1 MVGEATGFRDLTV
14 TARRRE
20 GERVV
25 SLSLAAADGSP
36 LPAFEPGQFLTFRLA
51 GPDGRPVPRNYSLS
65 GDPADRSHYRI
76 SVRREGPAALG
87 SGHMHEQAV
96 VGARLQASGP
106 KGRFVLDR
114 ASRRPVI
121 LIAEDIG
128 LTPLLAM
135 AHALAADPGRP
146 ALLVAVATAPAEAI
160 FADEL
165 AGFAARAPNLQVRR
179 LSDGAAPL
187 TAAHL
192 TAWLPIGDYE
202 AYLCG
207 PQPFLDATAQLL
219 DSLGLRP
226 ERIRTETFGPAAPPR
241 PSPAPALPVEAGP
254 TEAGSTEA
262 GPASAPAAA
271 GAPPAGGVPTVT
283 FEPAGRS
290 IAWDPASRTLLDFAE
305 ANGLAPA
312 FSCRNGICG
321 TCKAAVEGPVTYL
334 DDPLEMPE
342 PGFALLCCSAP
353 AGPVT
358 VRL

>member
-1 MVGEATGFRDLTV
+1 MAGETGGFRDLTV
-14 TARRRE
+14 TARRPE
-20 GERVV
+20 GARVV
-25 SLSLAAADGSP
+25 SLSLAAPDGSL
-36 LPAFEPGQFLTFRLA
+36 LPDFEPGQFLTFRLA

-65 GDPADRSHYRI
+65 GDPSDRSHYRI

-87 SGHMHEQAV
+87 SGHMHEQATI
-96 VGARLQASGP
+96 GARLQASGP

-114 ASRRPVI
+114 ASRRPAI
-121 LIAEDIG
+121 LVAEDIG

-135 AHALAADPGRP
+135 AHALAGDPGRP
-146 ALLVAVATAPAEAI
+146 ALLVHVATDPDEAI

-165 AGFAARAPNLQVRR
+165 AGLAAAAPNLQVRR
-179 LSDGAAPL
+179 LADGAGPL

-207 PQPFLDATAQLL
+207 PQAFLDATAALL
-219 DSLGLRP
+219 EGLGLRP
-226 ERIRTETFGPAAPPR
+226 ERIRTETFGPAAPAR
-241 PSPAPALPVEAGP
+241 PAASMGA
-254 TEAGSTEA
+254 STTA
-262 GPASAPAAA
+262 VPPAAA
-271 GAPPAGGVPTVT
+271 VATPGSAALPAGSAPMVT
-283 FEPAGRS
+283 FEPAGLA
-290 IAWDPASRTLLDFAE
+290 IAWDPACRTLLDFAE

-312 FSCRNGICG
+312 YSCRNGICG
-321 TCKAAVEGPVTYL
+321 TCRAAVDGPVAYL

>member
-1 MVGEATGFRDLTV
+1 MAGEATGFRDLTV
-14 TARRRE
+14 TARRLE

-76 SVRREGPAALG
+76 SVRREGPTALG

-96 VGARLQASGP
+96 IGACLQASGP

-135 AHALAADPGRP
+135 AHALAADPARA
-146 ALLVAVATAPAEAI
+146 ALLVHIARAPGEAI

-165 AGFAARAPNLQVRR
+165 ASLAATAPNLQVRR

-207 PQPFLDATAQLL
+207 PQSFLDATAALL

-226 ERIRTETFGPAAPPR
+226 ERIRTETFGPAAAPR
-241 PSPAPALPVEAGP
+241 PAAGIASPGVSAPIAAPSAAPAPAP
-254 TEAGSTEA
+254 
-262 GPASAPAAA
+262 APAGAA
-271 GAPPAGGVPTVT
+271 PRPGIQPTVT

-290 IAWDPASRTLLDFAE
+290 IVWDPACRTLLDFAE

-312 FSCRNGICG
+312 YSCRNGICG
-321 TCKAAVEGPVTYL
+321 TCRAAVDGLVTYL
-334 DDPLEMPE
+334 EEPLDMPE